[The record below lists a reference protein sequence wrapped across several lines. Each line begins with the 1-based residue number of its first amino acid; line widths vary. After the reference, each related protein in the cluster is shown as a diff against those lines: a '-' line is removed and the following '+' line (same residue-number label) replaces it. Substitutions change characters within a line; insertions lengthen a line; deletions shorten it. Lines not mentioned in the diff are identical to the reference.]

1 MKKILADND
10 KLWQDKMGQALNDF
24 KDKMKHTQDKYKV
37 DMENTDKQHQK
48 LMQMDETTFKS
59 NLDGENKKYDSL
71 KKIHDQ
77 EVKDIFENEENLAF
91 IK

>member
-1 MKKILADND
+1 
-10 KLWQDKMGQALNDF
+10 
-24 KDKMKHTQDKYKV
+24 
-37 DMENTDKQHQK
+37 MENVDKQHQK

-59 NLDGENKKYDSL
+59 NLDSENKKYDSL

-77 EVKDIFENEENLAF
+77 EVRDIFENEENLAF

>member
-1 MKKILADND
+1 
-10 KLWQDKMGQALNDF
+10 MGQALNDF
-24 KDKMKHTQDKYKV
+24 KDKMKHTQDKYKQ

-48 LMQMDETTFKS
+48 LMQMDETTFKQNFES
-59 NLDGENKKYDSL
+59 ENKKYDSL